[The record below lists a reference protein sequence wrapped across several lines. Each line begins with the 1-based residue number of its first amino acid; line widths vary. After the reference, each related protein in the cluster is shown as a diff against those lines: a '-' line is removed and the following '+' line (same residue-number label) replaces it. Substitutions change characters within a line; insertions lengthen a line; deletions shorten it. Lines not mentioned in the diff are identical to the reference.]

1 LNKVLSALSVY
12 VAVILDDTAQT
23 SLAAG
28 SISKLTSKQ
37 NRRRRRNSHE
47 ITPHLPI
54 SRERPYWDR
63 GPEAS

>member
-1 LNKVLSALSVY
+1 LNKVLNTLSVY

-37 NRRRRRNSHE
+37 NRRKRRNSH
-47 ITPHLPI
+47 LPI
-54 SRERPYWDR
+54 PRERPYWDR